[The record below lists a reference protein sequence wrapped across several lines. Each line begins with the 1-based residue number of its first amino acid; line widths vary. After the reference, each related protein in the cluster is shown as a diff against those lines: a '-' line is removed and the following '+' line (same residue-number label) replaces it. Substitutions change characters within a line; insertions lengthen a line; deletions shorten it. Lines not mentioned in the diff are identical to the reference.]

1 MRGKKML
8 KNFLMLAGL
17 LILIVVVYFIVNLS
31 RLDMSKIGKTLEI
44 DVVDADAEY
53 FEYILSMRNSGSY
66 GGYPSAILNLLD
78 KKVLVRLIKYMKK
91 NDLKVRDGKYAIPQT
106 STFKEL
112 LEILEFEENK
122 NLNDPIP

>member
-8 KNFLMLAGL
+8 KILLMLAG
-17 LILIVVVYFIVNLS
+17 IFIFIIVMYFAVNLW
-31 RLDMSKIGKTLEI
+31 RWCTFRIGKTLYI

-53 FEYILSMRNSGSY
+53 LEYIYSMRNNRPHGD
-66 GGYPSAILNLLD
+66 PNTKLNLLD
-78 KKVLVRLIKYMKK
+78 KKVLVKLIKYMKK
-91 NDLKVRDGKYAIPQT
+91 NAIPQT

>member
-8 KNFLMLAGL
+8 KILLMLAGL
-17 LILIVVVYFIVNLS
+17 LILIVVMYFAVNLW
-31 RLDMSKIGKTLEI
+31 RLCTFRIGKTLYI

-53 FEYILSMRNSGSY
+53 LEYIYSMRNNRSY
-66 GGYPSAILNLLD
+66 GGDPNAKLNLLD

-91 NDLKVRDGKYAIPQT
+91 NDLKICDGKYAIPQT

-112 LEILEFEENK
+112 IEILDFEENK
-122 NLNDPIP
+122 NVNGSMP

>member
-8 KNFLMLAGL
+8 KILLMLAG
-17 LILIVVVYFIVNLS
+17 IFIFIIVMYFAVNLW
-31 RLDMSKIGKTLEI
+31 RLCTFRIGKTLYI

>member
-8 KNFLMLAGL
+8 KILLMLAG
-17 LILIVVVYFIVNLS
+17 IFIFIIVMYFAVNLW
-31 RLDMSKIGKTLEI
+31 RWCTFRIGKTLYI

-53 FEYILSMRNSGSY
+53 LEYIYSMRNNRSHGD
-66 GGYPSAILNLLD
+66 PNTKLNLLD
-78 KKVLVRLIKYMKK
+78 KKVLVKLIKYMKK
-91 NDLKVRDGKYAIPQT
+91 NDLKIRDGEYAIPQT

-112 LEILEFEENK
+112 LEILDFEENK

>member
-8 KNFLMLAGL
+8 KTLLMLAGL
-17 LILIVVVYFIVNLS
+17 LILIVVMYFAVNLW
-31 RLDMSKIGKTLEI
+31 RLCTFRIGKTLYI

-53 FEYILSMRNSGSY
+53 LEYIYSMRNNSLQSD
-66 GGYPSAILNLLD
+66 PNAKLNLLD
-78 KKVLVRLIKYMKK
+78 KKVFVRLIKYMKK
-91 NDLKVRDGKYAIPQT
+91 NDLKICDGKYVIPQT

-112 LEILEFEENK
+112 IEILDFEENK